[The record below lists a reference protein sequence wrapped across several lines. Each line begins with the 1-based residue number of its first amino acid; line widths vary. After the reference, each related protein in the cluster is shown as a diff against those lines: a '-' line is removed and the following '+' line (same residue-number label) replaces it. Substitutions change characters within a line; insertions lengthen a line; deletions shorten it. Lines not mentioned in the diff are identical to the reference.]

1 MLVYSESV
9 PRKLGGDHPK
19 PGPGNELA
27 RLCQRYD
34 ETTLK
39 KSLALVL
46 CCALALSPNASAYSV
61 YGEENPFVEAMLRMM
76 EIFGL
81 INRDRLPLSVPYLPG
96 YGGLGGLAGASGMS
110 PLSGLGGV
118 PGMSPLS
125 GFGGVP
131 GMSPLSGF
139 GGVPGMSPL
148 SGFGGV
154 PGMSP
159 LSGFGGVPGLPTAPG
174 YGMAPGMGAWPGA
187 AIPGVGIP
195 PGNWASPGHYGR
207 GRATQPSTRFDGIWE
222 LDNGGVAI
230 IRGNTARLYLSREE
244 YQDFSIHYDREY
256 LWWQPRQGSRPS
268 RYRYQAREGRMILQ
282 DEEGK
287 QLLMRRRR

>member
-9 PRKLGGDHPK
+9 PRKLGDDHPNQG
-19 PGPGNELA
+19 PSNGPG
-27 RLCQRYD
+27 RLGQRYD
-34 ETTLK
+34 DTTLK
-39 KSLALVL
+39 KSLALLL

-96 YGGLGGLAGASGMS
+96 YGGLGGLAGTSGLS

-118 PGMSPLS
+118 PGYSSLGGFGGVPGLSPLS

-131 GMSPLSGF
+131 GMSPFAGL
-139 GGVPGMSPL
+139 GGVPGVSTL
-148 SGFGGV
+148 
-154 PGMSP
+154 
-159 LSGFGGVPGLPTAPG
+159 PGLSTVPG

-187 AIPGVGIP
+187 PIPGIGVP
-195 PGNWASPGHYGR
+195 PGNWAGPGYYG
-207 GRATQPSTRFDGIWE
+207 GGPAAHQSTALDGIWE
-222 LDNGGVAI
+222 LDNGGMAI
-230 IRGNTARLYLSREE
+230 IRGNAARLYLSREQ
-244 YQDFSIHYDREY
+244 YQDFSIGYDRAY
-256 LWWQPRQGSRPS
+256 LWWQPRRGGSPS
-268 RYRYQAREGRMILQ
+268 RYRYQIREGRMILQ

-287 QLLMRRRR
+287 VLFMRRRR